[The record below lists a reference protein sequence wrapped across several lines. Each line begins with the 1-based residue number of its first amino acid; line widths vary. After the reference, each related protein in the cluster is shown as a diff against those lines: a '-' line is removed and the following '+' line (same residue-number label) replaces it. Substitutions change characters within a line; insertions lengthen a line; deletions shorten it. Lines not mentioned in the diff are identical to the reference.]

1 MRLPFTVDFGRAV
14 FAVALAVLLGAVLR
28 DQYVLHSPDTE
39 AEFNPALRHR
49 LRQLYAI
56 DLPET
61 IDLDQHADLL
71 RQHGVDPSHLLQSG
85 VGDIGR
91 NFGL

>member
-1 MRLPFTVDFGRAV
+1 MQIQKSQVVDFLNQHGQSEKAQLV
-14 FAVALAVLLGAVLR
+14 QQHL
-28 DQYVLHSPDTE
+28 PD
-39 AEFNPALRHR
+39 
-49 LRQLYAI
+49 
-56 DLPET
+56 T
-61 IDLDQHADLL
+61 IDLDQHADAL